1 MNVACRQVCPI
12 VLGQDLCFLVQISG
26 KSACYYYIFAWCS
39 LQPWVVLT
47 GTVNRLAPDKLS
59 GIFPVL
65 LKQPKWSRYLVEQ
78 VKRNLDFSCSG

>member
-1 MNVACRQVCPI
+1 MNVACRQVYPI

-26 KSACYYYIFAWCS
+26 SLPVITIFLLGVHCS
-39 LQPWVVLT
+39 PGVVLT

-65 LKQPKWSRYLVEQ
+65 SKQLKWSRYLVER
-78 VKRNLDFSCSG
+78 VKRNLDFSCCG